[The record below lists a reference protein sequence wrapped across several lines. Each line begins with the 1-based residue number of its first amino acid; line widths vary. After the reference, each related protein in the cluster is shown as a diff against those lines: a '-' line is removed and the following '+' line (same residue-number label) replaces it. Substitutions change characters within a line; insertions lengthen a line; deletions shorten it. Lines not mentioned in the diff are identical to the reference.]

1 MGCLGFM
8 NEPQGSF
15 FFSAL
20 HCRGIRDDIEEEDEQ
35 VSELSIV
42 FNSVHCCSK
51 TFSAMSFV

>member
-1 MGCLGFM
+1 M